1 MLNEKCGINMSF
13 PLLIA
18 SIFIGILV
26 TCIGIYR
33 AYSQGEF
40 MLMILGM
47 LILMSCAANYLK
59 RKKGEAERQDNQSSS
74 NGR

>member
-1 MLNEKCGINMSF
+1 MSL
-13 PLLIA
+13 PLLMA

-26 TCIGIYR
+26 TCVGIYR
-33 AYSQGEF
+33 AYNQGEF

-59 RKKGEAERQDNQSSS
+59 RKRKEGEGQDNESSS
-74 NGR
+74 KGK

>member
-1 MLNEKCGINMSF
+1 MSF

-18 SIFIGILV
+18 SILIGILV

-33 AYSQGEF
+33 AYTQGEF
-40 MLMILGM
+40 MLMVLGM

-59 RKKGEAERQDNQSSS
+59 KKGREGEGPDNESSS
-74 NGR
+74 NRY

>member
-1 MLNEKCGINMSF
+1 MRL

-18 SIFIGILV
+18 SIFVGILV

-59 RKKGEAERQDNQSSS
+59 GKRREGEGQDNLSSS
-74 NGR
+74 NEK

>member
-1 MLNEKCGINMSF
+1 MSI

-18 SIFIGILV
+18 SALMGIVV

-33 AYSQGEF
+33 AHVRGEF

-47 LILMSCAANYLK
+47 LILVSCAANYLK
-59 RKKGEAERQDNQSSS
+59 RQDKEKPAENDPEEH
-74 NGR
+74 G

>member
-1 MLNEKCGINMSF
+1 MSF

-18 SIFIGILV
+18 SILIGILV

-40 MLMILGM
+40 MPMVLGM

-59 RKKGEAERQDNQSSS
+59 KKRREGEGPDNQSSR
-74 NGR
+74 NRQ

>member
-1 MLNEKCGINMSF
+1 MSF

-18 SIFIGILV
+18 SAVAGILV

-33 AYSQGEF
+33 AYKDGEF
-40 MLMILGM
+40 MLMVLGM

-59 RKKGEAERQDNQSSS
+59 RQSREAGREEEGKEEER
-74 NGR
+74 

>member
-1 MLNEKCGINMSF
+1 MSL
-13 PLLIA
+13 PLLMA

-26 TCIGIYR
+26 TCVGIYR
-33 AYSQGEF
+33 AYNQGEF

-59 RKKGEAERQDNQSSS
+59 RKRKEGEGQDNESSS
-74 NGR
+74 NGE

>member
-1 MLNEKCGINMSF
+1 MWEQDMSF

-18 SIFIGILV
+18 SILIGILV

-40 MLMILGM
+40 MLMVLGM
-47 LILMSCAANYLK
+47 LILMSCGANYLK
-59 RKKGEAERQDNQSSS
+59 KKRREDEGPDNQSSS
-74 NGR
+74 NRY

>member
-1 MLNEKCGINMSF
+1 MTM

-18 SIFIGILV
+18 SILAGILV

-33 AYSQGEF
+33 AYNQGEF
-40 MLMILGM
+40 MPLVLGM

-59 RKKGEAERQDNQSSS
+59 RLTKKEDGEDQSTDEAA
-74 NGR
+74 NG